1 MYKKDILTIV
11 AIVLL
16 LAGGVVAA
24 LIIFGSDNKAEDL
37 DASNKIEI
45 TSDIE
50 LDNYV
55 GYWFTGK
62 DKIDGMYIHVKET
75 YMSDLI
81 CDLYFGNTYLND
93 VTITVS
99 NGTGELNYTEG
110 DSSLK
115 GELYLFDTKLI
126 LTISE
131 STYEG
136 LDIDSTYKF
145 VYKQDDLSE
154 PEVPILKIEGNVL
167 DSKYVGTWYEGY
179 DTNLETNLITMG
191 IDGMTINMYL
201 TIDNINFK
209 VIKTEILDDHGTYET
224 YTRDG
229 ESKISGEVILHDES
243 IEIKIDESS
252 VEEIGKGSYEFKLK
266 AKRITLSDYYDKWYL
281 NGELDNSNYIEIKA
295 GKKGALSFDLLYGH
309 KAQILNV
316 NATMKNNIAKFECV
330 GEDERVL
337 AGNVILEDNKVVLFF
352 TNSTVDNIE
361 AGTILEFKK
370 EGGN

>member
-16 LAGGVVAA
+16 VVGGIVTA
-24 LIIFGSDNKAEDL
+24 LIIINSKNKAADL

-136 LDIDSTYKF
+136 LDIDSTYKY

-179 DTNLETNLITMG
+179 GTNLDTNLITMG

-201 TIDNINFK
+201 TINNIGFKAIKAEITDN
-209 VIKTEILDDHGTYET
+209 HGTYET

-229 ESKISGEVILHDES
+229 ESKISGEVILYDES
-243 IEIKIDESS
+243 IEIKIDDST
-252 VEEIGKGSYEFKLK
+252 VEELGTGSYEFKLK
-266 AKRITLSDYYDKWYL
+266 AKRVTISNYYDKWYL
-281 NGELDNSNYIEIKA
+281 NGELDNSNYIEVKA
-295 GKKGALSFDLLYGH
+295 NNNGVIVFDLLYGNR
-309 KAQILNV
+309 AQILNV
-316 NATMKNNIAKFECV
+316 NANLKNNIATFECV
-330 GEDERVL
+330 GGDERVL
-337 AGNVILEDNKVVLFF
+337 AGNVIFEEDKIILVF
-352 TNSTVDNIE
+352 TNSTVDSIKT
-361 AGTILEFKK
+361 GTMLEFYKK
-370 EGGN
+370 GGN